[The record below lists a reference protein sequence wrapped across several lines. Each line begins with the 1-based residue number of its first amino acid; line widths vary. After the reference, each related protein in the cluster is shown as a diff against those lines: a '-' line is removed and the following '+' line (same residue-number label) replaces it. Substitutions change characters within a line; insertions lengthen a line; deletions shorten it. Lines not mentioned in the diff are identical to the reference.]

1 MMISVACFRLKHI
14 YSVTCQ
20 LTLSYWHMLE
30 RKLTIALGKINYHAN
45 LQLLRLGCSSV
56 YLVLKTI
63 LVSHH
68 VFFLAFFCRTKLEA
82 FLLRSME
89 DGLVAD
95 GVIAQDISQASNFWR
110 IREVVIL

>member
-1 MMISVACFRLKHI
+1 MSF
-14 YSVTCQ
+14 
-20 LTLSYWHMLE
+20 
-30 RKLTIALGKINYHAN
+30 
-45 LQLLRLGCSSV
+45 
-56 YLVLKTI
+56 
-63 LVSHH
+63 
-68 VFFLAFFCRTKLEA
+68 FFLAFFCRTKLEA